1 VTWYEP
7 SVTVTHVKG
16 GASGRH
22 RRLRVNRAFHYGM
35 YRFYRRYYAPA
46 RARPVN
52 LVVYAGIAV
61 RFALTATWSGVN
73 RRVLRRA

>member
-1 VTWYEP
+1 
-7 SVTVTHVKG
+7 VTVTHVKG

-22 RRLRVNRAFHYGM
+22 RRLRVNRAFHHGM

-73 RRVLRRA
+73 RRLLRRA

>member
-1 VTWYEP
+1 
-7 SVTVTHVKG
+7 
-16 GASGRH
+16 
-22 RRLRVNRAFHYGM
+22 M

-73 RRVLRRA
+73 RRLLRRA